1 MASTEVVK
9 LDTYEGVFIP
19 TTLNVLSILIYLR
32 FGFIVGQAGVLGSMA
47 LLMVSYTINLLTT
60 MSVSAIATNGVVKG
74 GGAYYM
80 ISRSLGPEF
89 GGSIGIV
96 FFIGQVLNAGLN
108 VAGFSDPL
116 LAKFGETNGT
126 FSRSLPDSP
135 LWAFGYQTILL
146 LLCTVIC
153 LLGPQLFASSSK
165 LLFKILLLATLAV
178 PVSTFFVH
186 KFYDPEFE
194 AWYTGPQWSTFADN
208 FLPRFTQG
216 AAGSDLDTKENFKDL
231 FGISFSATAGILAGA
246 SMSGDLQNPSKSIPR
261 GTLWGLLVTF
271 LLYSSVIFAIGSSVS
286 RDMLYSDID
295 VISNVDLSPALVTI
309 GEFATSIFS
318 ALMGVLGAAKLLQ
331 AIARDNVVPFI
342 GKFGFGYGPDDNPIP
357 AILFTYFLTQLTI
370 LLDVNQIAVYI
381 TMAFLMT
388 FLVLNLACFLLDVAA
403 APNFRP
409 SFRYFDNQTAFLGF
423 AVCIAA
429 MAITDYFAA
438 SSIILLT
445 LILFVVIHAY
455 SPPKPW
461 GDVSQSIIYHQTRK
475 YLLKLKQNHVKY
487 WRPQILLFVD
497 DPRSCWQLIR
507 FCNYLKKGGLYILG
521 HVVIVD
527 NKTDFHADAEEI
539 AVQRSAWEKLRDLHH
554 IKAFFQISASNSIVW
569 GARNVFLGSGL
580 GGMRPNIS
588 VLGFY
593 DKDQSGQRRRDHIDV
608 ESLPTDHLRHESHC
622 SLTEWVQII
631 EDLLTLGSNV
641 CITKGFMDIDLPAPK
656 PLFKWPFSKESRK
669 SSKIPLEHRSHID
682 LYPIQMSARLTDTDG
697 SANGV
702 SINFDTYTLILQLGS
717 ILHSVKA
724 WSATHVLRVVAFV
737 EKEEEV
743 ERETFRITGLLD
755 SLRID
760 AELKVVPL
768 NSSNHVYDVIVKGA
782 KDVDNFV
789 DKKLKE
795 STWYQ
800 NLKAARLSEQQ
811 DELLNVPRRE
821 KQSTY
826 VVPQMI
832 GRKKRT
838 LSSLQKLGVAH
849 SIQSTQW
856 FPEHI
861 GSIYEDDEDENEQRK
876 YDAVEDA
883 DDVLPTPVP
892 VASNNTGSDSKT
904 SKGSD
909 AIAESGVES
918 EEEEDDEEEH
928 HDEAGPSFQDDPMDA
943 SQLGSPVNKDSA
955 LANKSLPHH
964 YARQSQ
970 SPQPNI
976 TKLSKKRRSKLCF
989 NDLPASAQHLI
1000 LNCLM
1005 RDVSTDATVIFTTL
1019 PPPAM
1024 GTHSDEALSMKYHR
1038 LLQILC
1044 DDLPP
1049 VALVNAQSMTVTTSL

>member
-32 FGFIVGQAGVLGSMA
+32 FGFIVGQAGILGSVV
-47 LLMVSYTINLLTT
+47 LLLVSYSINLLTT

-108 VAGFSDPL
+108 VAGFADPL
-116 LAKFGETNGT
+116 LAKFGQTNGT

-135 LWAFGYQTILL
+135 AWAFGYQTMLL

-178 PVSTFFVH
+178 PASTFFVH
-186 KFYDPEFE
+186 KFYDSEFD
-194 AWYTGPQWSTFADN
+194 AWYTGPQWSTFKDN

-216 AAGSDLDTKENFKDL
+216 AAGSDLDTKENFRDL

-286 RDMLYSDID
+286 RDMLYRDID
-295 VISNVDLSPALVTI
+295 VISNVDLSPALVTV

-342 GKFGFGYGPDDNPIP
+342 SKFGFGYGADDNPIP

-409 SFRYFDNQTAFLGF
+409 SFRYFDDQTAFLGF

-507 FCNYLKKGGLYILG
+507 FCNYLKKGGLYVLG
-521 HVVIVD
+521 HVVILD

-593 DKDQSGQRRRDHIDV
+593 DLDHSGRTRRDHIDV

-656 PLFKWPFSKESRK
+656 PLFKWPFSKESKK
-669 SSKIPLEHRSHID
+669 STKVPPENRSYID
-682 LYPIQMSARLTDTDG
+682 LYPIQMSARITDIDG

-724 WSATHVLRVVAFV
+724 WSAEHALRVVAFV

-760 AELKVVPL
+760 AEVKVVPL
-768 NSSNHVYDVIVKGA
+768 DCNNNVYNVIVKGD
-782 KDVDNFV
+782 KDADDFVDN
-789 DKKLKE
+789 KLKE

-800 NLKAARLSEQQ
+800 NLRRARLSEQK
-811 DELLNVPRRE
+811 DGSLKFPHRE

-832 GRKKRT
+832 GQRKRT

-861 GSIYEDDEDENEQRK
+861 GSIYEDDEDDHDHRRQSAVSDDDDSPPAPISTESSSEP
-876 YDAVEDA
+876 DAAVKSS
-883 DDVLPTPVP
+883 DD
-892 VASNNTGSDSKT
+892 
-904 SKGSD
+904 SD
-909 AIAESGVES
+909 AIAEDDVGADD
-918 EEEEDDEEEH
+918 EDDVEH

-943 SQLGSPVNKDSA
+943 SQLGSPINNESSIA
-955 LANKSLPHH
+955 GRTNPPH

-970 SPQPNI
+970 SPQPHT
-976 TKLSKKRRSKLCF
+976 TKMSKKNRSNLRF
-989 NDLPASAQHLI
+989 NDLPASSQHLI

-1005 RDVSTDATVIFTTL
+1005 RNVSAEATVIFTTL

-1024 GTHSDEALSMKYHR
+1024 GTHTDETLSKKYHR